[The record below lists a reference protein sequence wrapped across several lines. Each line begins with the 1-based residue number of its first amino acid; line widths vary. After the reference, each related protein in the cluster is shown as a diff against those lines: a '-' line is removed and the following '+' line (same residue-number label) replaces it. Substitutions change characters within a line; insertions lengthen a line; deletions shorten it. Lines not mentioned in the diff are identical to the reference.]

1 MKKNIFI
8 CAAIMAAMVA
18 TSCDKEENAGAGNP
32 LGEEGQQISLAF
44 ENAATSDSSTRAFG
58 AGTTEAWEKSISSAT
73 VLVFNSEGAIKFR
86 RDLSTSEITN
96 APTTPVSLV
105 VPDIRVGE
113 NASFVVV
120 ANRTVP
126 QSVTTMD
133 QLLAETDSDIASYN
147 DTFSNV
153 TSKAMRSGGFVM
165 SGQTQAQIVEGTTR
179 VSVTLRR
186 TVAKV
191 EVAMAAS
198 AAFKSKY
205 GNATITV
212 NKVTL
217 SRGAQASF
225 LMDRSATSYAGQGD
239 AFTTEQASTSGH
251 NLFYI
256 FEKAGAGEGNRV
268 LLTIDAT
275 YDIDGS
281 AATTAD
287 QVPVTYEVEL
297 TGAGGGKIQRNG
309 SYFVNG
315 TIDGLTGNDITL
327 TVTVAPWETLQ
338 TQEVNL
344 GA

>member
-8 CAAIMAAMVA
+8 WAAIMAAIVA

-32 LGEEGQQISLAF
+32 LSAEGQQISLAF
-44 ENAATSDSSTRAFG
+44 ENAATSDSSTRVFG

-73 VLVFNSEGAIKFR
+73 VLVFNSEGATKFR
-86 RDLSTSEITN
+86 RDLSAAEITN
-96 APTTPVSLV
+96 ATTTPVSLII
-105 VPDIRVGE
+105 PDIYVGE
-113 NASFVVV
+113 TVTLVVV

-126 QSVTTMD
+126 QNITTMD
-133 QLLAETDSDIASYN
+133 LLLAETDSDVANYN
-147 DTFSNV
+147 GTYSNV

-165 SGQTQAQIVEGTTR
+165 TGQTQAKIVQGTTP
-179 VSVTLRR
+179 VTITLRR

-191 EVAMAAS
+191 EVSMATS
-198 AAFKSKY
+198 SAFKNKY
-205 GNATITV
+205 GNASITV
-212 NKVTL
+212 NKITL

-225 LMDRSATSYAGQGD
+225 LMDRSSTSYAGRGN
-239 AFTTEQASTSGH
+239 AFTAEQASSSGH

-256 FEKAGAGEGNRV
+256 FEKEGAGEGSRV

-281 AATTAD
+281 ASTTSD

-297 TGAGGGKIQRNG
+297 TGAGGGKILRNA

-315 TIDGLTGNDITL
+315 LIDGLTGNDITL
-327 TVTVAPWETLQ
+327 TVTIASWETLQ
-338 TQEVNL
+338 TQEVTL
-344 GA
+344 GK

>member
-1 MKKNIFI
+1 MKNNFFI
-8 CAAIMAAMVA
+8 CAALAAALTTV
-18 TSCDKEENAGAGNP
+18 SCDKEESGAGTSLP
-32 LGEEGQQISLAF
+32 GEGQKVSLSF
-44 ENAATSDSSTRAFG
+44 ENAAVTDGNTRAFG

-73 VLVFNSEGAIKFR
+73 VLVFNAEGDIKFR

-96 APTTPVSLV
+96 APTNPVSLV

-113 NASFVVV
+113 TATFVVV

-126 QSVTTMD
+126 LSVTTMD
-133 QLLAETDSDIASYN
+133 LLLAETDSDIASYN
-147 DTFSNV
+147 GTFSNV
-153 TSKAMRSGGFVM
+153 SSKAMRSGGFVM
-165 SGQTQAQIVEGTTR
+165 TGQTQTQIVEGTTK

-198 AAFKSKY
+198 ATFKNKY
-205 GNATITV
+205 GNASITV
-212 NKVTL
+212 NKITL

-225 LMDRSATSYAGQGD
+225 LMDRSATSYAGKGD
-239 AFTTEQASTSGH
+239 AFTSEQASSSGH

-256 FEKAGAGEGNRV
+256 FEKAGAGEGSRV
-268 LLTIDAT
+268 LLTVDAT

-281 AATTAD
+281 ASTTAD

-297 TGAGGGKIQRNG
+297 TGAGGGKILRNG

-315 TIDGLTGNDITL
+315 SIDGLTGNDITL